1 MNSNKNLI
9 LILRIDYQ
17 LFVDVCSILEIQFF
31 TLGFFWHNFLY
42 FYYQLKN
49 HLL

>member
-17 LFVDVCSILEIQFF
+17 LF
-31 TLGFFWHNFLY
+31 LGVNLFLVI
-42 FYYQLKN
+42 
-49 HLL
+49 HLF